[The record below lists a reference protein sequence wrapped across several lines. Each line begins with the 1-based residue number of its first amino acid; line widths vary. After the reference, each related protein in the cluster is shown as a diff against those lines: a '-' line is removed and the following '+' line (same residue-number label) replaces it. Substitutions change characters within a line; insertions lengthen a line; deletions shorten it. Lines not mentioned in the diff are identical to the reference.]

1 MERRPVRILAVESS
15 CDDTGVAVLE
25 DFSVRS
31 NIIASQEIHAR
42 YGGVVP
48 ELAGRAHVVHLV
60 PTWDAALEA
69 AGLRAEDIDAVACTR
84 GPGLQGSLTVG
95 FAFAKAWAWSR
106 SLPFVPVNHLH
117 AHIWSH
123 FLEPGPAPAFPFL
136 CLLVSGGHTLLVEVR
151 GPGQLKT
158 VATTL
163 DDAVGEAFD
172 KVAKLLGLPYPGG
185 PEVERAAAGG
195 DPTFLSLTRTRLQDG
210 NFSFSGLKTQVLHA
224 LQRGMAAD
232 PKFIERHRSDV
243 CASVQAALVDVLV
256 DRVVREVE
264 TSGIQVIALAGGV
277 SANTAL
283 RERMLQLGALHGW
296 QVHIPPMS
304 YCTDNAAMVGAAAR
318 MVYPPENPSPWGL
331 GPDPRM
337 PF

>member
-1 MERRPVRILAVESS
+1 MNGRPVRILAVESS

-25 DFSVRS
+25 DFAVRA
-31 NIIASQEIHAR
+31 NVIASQEIHAR

-48 ELAGRAHVVHLV
+48 ELASRAHVMHLV
-60 PTWDAALEA
+60 PTWNAALDA
-69 AGLRAEDIDAVACTR
+69 AGLASSDIDAVACTR

-123 FLEPGPAPAFPFL
+123 FLEPGPPPAFPFL
-136 CLLVSGGHTLLVEVR
+136 CLLVSGGHTQLVHVA
-151 GPGQLKT
+151 GPGHLKT
-158 VATTL
+158 VAATL
-163 DDAVGEAFD
+163 DDAAGEAFD

-185 PEVERAAAGG
+185 PEVERVAREG
-195 DPTFLSLTRTRLQDG
+195 DPAFLALTRTRLADG

-224 LQRGMAAD
+224 AQRGMAAD
-232 PKFIERHRSDV
+232 DHFIERHRADL
-243 CASVQAALVDVLV
+243 CASVQAAIVDVLA
-256 DRVVREVE
+256 DRLFREVDA
-264 TSGIQVIALAGGV
+264 TGIRSVALAGGV
-277 SANTAL
+277 SANAAL
-283 RERMLQLGALHGW
+283 RDRVVQLGAARGV
-296 QVHIPPMS
+296 QVHIPPLG

-318 MVYPPENPSPWGL
+318 MHYPPSDPSPWGV
-331 GPDPRM
+331 GPDPRL

>member
-1 MERRPVRILAVESS
+1 MEGRPVRILAVESS

-25 DFSVRS
+25 DFVVRS
-31 NIIASQEIHAR
+31 NCIASQEIHSR

-106 SLPFVPVNHLH
+106 SLPFLPVNHLH

-123 FLEPGPAPAFPFL
+123 FLEPGPAPVFPFL

-151 GPGQLKT
+151 GPDALLP

-163 DDAVGEAFD
+163 DDAAGEAFD

-195 DPTFLSLTRTRLQDG
+195 DPQFLPLTRTRLADG
-210 NFSFSGLKTQVLHA
+210 NFSFSGMKTQVLHA
-224 LQRGMAAD
+224 LQRGMATD
-232 PKFIERHRSDV
+232 PRFIERHRSDV
-243 CASVQAALVDVLV
+243 CASVQAALVDVLT
-256 DRVVREVE
+256 DRLERHARE
-264 TSGIQVIALAGGV
+264 SGIRTVALAGGV

-283 RERMLQLGALHGW
+283 RNRLLERGAALGW
-296 QVHIPPMS
+296 QVHIPPLS

-318 MVYPPENPSPWGL
+318 MAYPPREASPWGL
-331 GPDPRM
+331 GPDPRL

>member
-1 MERRPVRILAVESS
+1 M
-15 CDDTGVAVLE
+15 
-25 DFSVRS
+25 
-31 NIIASQEIHAR
+31 
-42 YGGVVP
+42 
-48 ELAGRAHVVHLV
+48 
-60 PTWDAALEA
+60 EA
-69 AGLRAEDIDAVACTR
+69 AGVRAEDIDAVACTR

-106 SLPFVPVNHLH
+106 SLPFLPVHHLH

-123 FLEPGPAPAFPFL
+123 FLEPGPAPSFPFL

-151 GPGQLKT
+151 GPDALIP

-172 KVAKLLGLPYPGG
+172 KVAKLLGMSYPGG

-195 DPTFLSLTRTRLQDG
+195 DSHFLALTRTRLPDG

-232 PKFIERHRSDV
+232 AQFIERHQADV
-243 CASVQAALVDVLV
+243 CASVQAALVDVLA
-256 DRVVREVE
+256 DRLERQAAE
-264 TSGIQVIALAGGV
+264 SGIRTVALAGGV

-283 RERMLQLGALHGW
+283 RNRILERGAELGW
-296 QVHIPPMS
+296 DVHIPPLS

-318 MVYPPENPSPWGL
+318 MAYPPADAAPWSL
-331 GPDPRM
+331 GPDPRLS
-337 PF
+337 F